1 MHRVPGWG
9 DGVSAATVRLTAMAW
24 GHRRLG
30 VLLAALLALAAPAAR
45 AQTWTPVGP
54 PGGDVRSL
62 AADPRDPR
70 RIYLGTAE
78 GVLYRSDDGGLSWR
92 RPSPGFPLRGQSLDV
107 IVVDPRGGLLVGYW
121 QVAGE
126 GGGVAASTDGGTS
139 FSVAP
144 GIAGRSVRA
153 LALAPSDPRKLV
165 AGAID
170 GVYASTDGGLGWRRI
185 SPAGHD
191 DLRNVQ
197 SVAVDPRDP
206 GMIYAG
212 TWHLPWR

>member
-70 RIYLGTAE
+70 RIYLGTAD
-78 GVLYRSDDGGLSWR
+78 GMFYRSDDAGLTWQR
-92 RPSPGFPLRGQSLDV
+92 QQPGFPWRGRSLDDL
-107 IVVDPRGGLLVGYW
+107 VVEPNGDVLVGFW
-121 QVAGE
+121 ELSGS
-126 GGGVAASTDGGTS
+126 GGGVARSTDGG
-139 FSVAP
+139 
-144 GIAGRSVRA
+144 R
-153 LALAPSDPRKLV
+153 
-165 AGAID
+165 
-170 GVYASTDGGLGWRRI
+170 
-185 SPAGHD
+185 
-191 DLRNVQ
+191 
-197 SVAVDPRDP
+197 
-206 GMIYAG
+206 
-212 TWHLPWR
+212 